1 MDESLAQEI
10 ARLEE
15 ERDQLEK
22 ALPPHGLKPAHLM
35 KLEEVEDR
43 LAELKARAVRKE

>member
-1 MDESLAQEI
+1 MDETLAQEI

-35 KLEEVEDR
+35 KLEEIEDR
-43 LAELKARAVRKE
+43 LAELKARAGD